1 MWQPSPN
8 IARWNMSM
16 GDASSLQFPQFL
28 SLGVKKETESKDL
41 CKIYMWWCSSLSVS
55 FSKQL
60 ALLMDT
66 VTHIYFCWGNCF
78 QFQRMSEAI
87 HVISTRSEIQFGS
100 YQLNAFQKTLKPFW
114 DDGHLVIPG
123 DTPCPHPSNC
133 LTYKQTNSATL
144 FMGTDKWISYLYVKT
159 LHLLW

>member
-1 MWQPSPN
+1 MRTRKACLWTEQNIQIWPYNLESYSSASISLFKKFIVNTVWQPSPN

-66 VTHIYFCWGNCF
+66 VTHIYFYWGNCF
-78 QFQRMSEAI
+78 QFLRMSEAI

-100 YQLNAFQKTLKPFW
+100 YQLNAF
-114 DDGHLVIPG
+114 
-123 DTPCPHPSNC
+123 
-133 LTYKQTNSATL
+133 
-144 FMGTDKWISYLYVKT
+144 
-159 LHLLW
+159 